1 MPLSDSQLKAITAF
15 SVQEETGK
23 VELVEKIQEEEKPE
37 VYFQII
43 MLDNRKKNVTHD
55 FLNQKKKNFC
65 FSGNL

>member
-15 SVQEETGK
+15 SVQEATGK

-43 MLDNRKKNVTHD
+43 MLDNRKKM
-55 FLNQKKKNFC
+55 LLMI
-65 FSGNL
+65 S